1 LCAQMWEQ
9 SKRQIWA
16 RRRGILP
23 EMGKPAKIRLRDAI
37 KRLFDGGRTSFN
49 ALVASGAVTNGT
61 LGRIVSDDGQDVRL
75 EQLDWLAHALSV
87 EPWQLLHP
95 DPEVSAFS
103 ADALKIA
110 RAMDDLP
117 PEKRAAAH
125 AVFVQAVEFGNPKP
139 ASNGKDGAPSA
150 PAAVKP
156 IRLRRVV
163 RRTDP

>member
-1 LCAQMWEQ
+1 
-9 SKRQIWA
+9 
-16 RRRGILP
+16 
-23 EMGKPAKIRLRDAI
+23 
-37 KRLFDGGRTSFN
+37 
-49 ALVASGAVTNGT
+49 VASGAVTNGT
-61 LGRIVSDDGQDVRL
+61 LGRIVSDEGQDVRL

-117 PEKRAAAH
+117 PEKRAGAH
-125 AVFVQAVEFGNPKP
+125 ALFVQAVDFGNPKP
-139 ASNGKDGAPSA
+139 TSNGQDGAPNA

>member
-1 LCAQMWEQ
+1 LCAQMWE
-9 SKRQIWA
+9 
-16 RRRGILP
+16 RRKPQVWEPRKGILP
-23 EMGKPAKIRLRDAI
+23 IMGKPAKIRLRDAI